1 MVDMVPP
8 ERRSE
13 IMRRITGKDTEPEM
27 VVRRLLHRMGY
38 RFRLHRKDLPA
49 KPDIVLPK
57 FKTVILV
64 HGCFWHGH
72 GCSPKNRRPKS
83 NTEYWNPKIDRNI
96 RRDAENLEK
105 LRSLGWKAVVIWAC
119 ETKNSTAL
127 EARLREALPP
137 GAAELAP

>member
-13 IMRRITGKDTEPEM
+13 IMRRITGKDTEPEKA
-27 VVRRLLHRMGY
+27 VRRLLFGLGY
-38 RFRLHRKDLPA
+38 RFRIHRKDLPG

-83 NTEYWNPKIDRNI
+83 NTDYWNPKIDRNI
-96 RRDAENLEK
+96 RRDGENLEK
-105 LRSLGWKAVVIWAC
+105 LSSLGWKAVVIWAC
-119 ETKNSTAL
+119 ELKNPEAL
-127 EARLREALPP
+127 EAKLLASLPRT
-137 GAAELAP
+137 GQ